1 MNKIYKIIWSKTR
14 NCYVAVSEI
23 AKRNGKSCTS
33 VNCGGKAKGNRAVLA
48 LALALSV
55 TGGAVFT
62 TPQAAMAA
70 DIVITSGS
78 ETINDATHAADDYYL
93 DGSNITF
100 TVNEGGVVNSISGHG
115 DAAVSGNTVTIN
127 GGTVNHADT
136 DWTEPS
142 SGSGDWVG
150 KPNLTGGFSTSGAVI
165 GNQVSITNATLI
177 GDYPAA
183 YGGYSQTGNVSKNSI
198 TFEGGDNQE
207 LYINGGFSATGVAGG
222 DTAADGNIVTI
233 KSGTFFFVAGG
244 YSERGSAKNNQVSV
258 SGGTVNTEVYGGYV
272 GGGTGEATNNK
283 VEISG
288 GTVGSSVYGGYSY
301 TGTAEG
307 NNVNVT
313 GGHITVSVYGGK
325 TYYGDSTNNTGAVI
339 KNIVSVSGSGTQI
352 DGEIYGGNS
361 TYGKVDGNK
370 VTISNGKLL
379 NVIGGASTS
388 DVVNNEVTITG
399 GNMNNIYGGYIGN
412 GTGKAEGNKVIIS
425 SGTVTKGVYGGYV
438 NDGTGTAGYNSVEIS
453 DGTVGASAFG
463 GFSMNGAAEG
473 NTVTM
478 TGGTA
483 SGVIGGRSIRG
494 SATGNTVDISQS
506 STDIETKITGEVYG
520 GSVSS
525 GSGAANN
532 NTVTMTGVTAGNV
545 YGGWA
550 RPDGAAINNKIKLEN
565 ARVGYV
571 YGGSSQG
578 GEISKNSVTISKGQ
592 VSGVIGGTTIYGEV
606 TENEVELDGVSSDFE
621 ILGGTSQYGNTTE
634 NSVKLSNSTV
644 NHKIHGGVSIRK
656 DASRNTVTLSDS
668 TAERDI
674 YGGYSNLGNVEENE
688 VTIKGGTVK
697 EKVYGGS
704 TGGNANGNTV
714 TISDGAAVKDNIYGG
729 YSSGDCYYMD
739 STGNTPSTADGN
751 TINISGS
758 PDLSESEIC
767 GGSAYTSAQNNT
779 INILSPVTVKGL
791 TGGIKQTTGTVA
803 GNALNVAAKNVTAGS
818 VNGFQN
824 MNFYLPSDI
833 ANNDTMLTV
842 NGGSATDVKDVT
854 FGVAALSGVNLQKG
868 DTVNLLF
875 NSNGLT
881 AEDELK
887 TADSSQL
894 GSASFLTPNNLATDT
909 KYELSISKKD
919 GNTII
924 TTVENVEGAPEPEP
938 EPEPEPT
945 PEPDYSGNERLKS
958 LVETRA
964 AMETMLNAGTDL
976 LTGQGM
982 DNAAY
987 AAGDRDAGGGFNMFA
1002 AVGISKLRAKS
1013 GSHVD
1018 IKGIGLNLGLAREIE
1033 NSSGKLLF
1041 APVIEYGHGSYDS
1054 YQDNGIKA
1062 DGNTSY
1068 WGLGLIAKQTNDNG
1082 FYYEGSIRGGRV
1094 KSDYDSDFSTATHAS
1109 YDSAATYWAAHAGIG
1124 KLTDLGKD
1132 NTLDVYGKYFYSHTG
1147 SDSVTVHA
1155 TGGDENVNFS
1165 SVNSH
1170 RARLGARLI
1179 HAINEKNKL
1188 YGGLAYQYEF
1198 SGEARATYNGGS
1210 TPSPSVKGSSGL
1222 IELGWQV
1229 KPGKGPM
1236 SVDFGVTG
1244 WVGKQRGVTA
1254 NLLACWTF

>member
-1 MNKIYKIIWSKTR
+1 MNKIYKVIWSKTR
-14 NCYVAVSEI
+14 NCYMAVSEI

-33 VNCGGKAKGNRAVLA
+33 VNCGGKAKGSRAVLSLA
-48 LALALSV
+48 LALCV

-62 TPQAAMAA
+62 LPQAAHAA
-70 DIVITSGS
+70 GWDEIITSGS
-78 ETINDATHAADDYYL
+78 VTISGDAPGDGNDVNTSVITYYL
-93 DGSNITF
+93 NGSNITF
-100 TVNEGGVVNSISGHG
+100 TVTGGGEVNSISGSS
-115 DAAVSGNTVTIN
+115 DAAVSGNTVTIDDGIVYN
-127 GGTVNHADT
+127 AGNSWIEYPA
-136 DWTEPS
+136 
-142 SGSGDWVG
+142 GSG
-150 KPNLTGGFSTSGAVI
+150 NLISNPTLAGGVSTSGAI
-165 GNQVSITNATLI
+165 TGNQVSIKNATI
-177 GDYPAA
+177 KGSYPTV
-183 YGGYSQTGNVSKNSI
+183 YGGFSRTGNVSKNSV
-198 TFEGGDNQE
+198 TFESGTNEE
-207 LYINGGFSATGVAGG
+207 LYVYGGYSVTGVVGG

-233 KSGTFFFVAGG
+233 KSGTVNFVAGG
-244 YSERGSAKNNQVSV
+244 SSDKGSVKNNQVSV
-258 SGGTVNTEVYGGYV
+258 SGGTVNAEVYGGYV
-272 GGGTGEATNNK
+272 GGGTGEATDNK
-283 VEISG
+283 VDISG
-288 GTVGSSVYGGYSY
+288 GTVESSVYGGSSY
-301 TGTAEG
+301 AG
-307 NNVNVT
+307 N
-313 GGHITVSVYGGK
+313 
-325 TYYGDSTNNTGAVI
+325 
-339 KNIVSVSGSGTQI
+339 
-352 DGEIYGGNS
+352 
-361 TYGKVDGNK
+361 
-370 VTISNGKLL
+370 
-379 NVIGGASTS
+379 
-388 DVVNNEVTITG
+388 
-399 GNMNNIYGGYIGN
+399 
-412 GTGKAEGNKVIIS
+412 
-425 SGTVTKGVYGGYV
+425 
-438 NDGTGTAGYNSVEIS
+438 
-453 DGTVGASAFG
+453 
-463 GFSMNGAAEG
+463 AEG
-473 NTVTM
+473 NTVTI
-478 TGGTA
+478 TGGT
-483 SGVIGGRSIRG
+483 
-494 SATGNTVDISQS
+494 T
-506 STDIETKITGEVYG
+506 
-520 GSVSS
+520 
-525 GSGAANN
+525 
-532 NTVTMTGVTAGNV
+532 GNV
-545 YGGWA
+545 YGGQA
-550 RPDGAAINNKIKLEN
+550 YPNGAAINNKIKLEN

-644 NHKIHGGVSIRK
+644 NHKIYGGVSIRK

-1244 WVGKQRGVTA
+1244 WVGRQRGITA
-1254 NLLACWTF
+1254 NLQANWTF

>member
-1 MNKIYKIIWSKTR
+1 MNRIYKVIWSKTR

-23 AKRNGKSCTS
+23 AKRNGKSCDIR
-33 VNCGGKAKGNRAVLA
+33 GLR
-48 LALALSV
+48 
-55 TGGAVFT
+55 
-62 TPQAAMAA
+62 MAA
-70 DIVITSGS
+70 VTLGVM
-78 ETINDATHAADDYYL
+78 AAL
-93 DGSNITF
+93 VSFGSNVARADSITILDVADPNAGNNMTYSSDSNIWYPTLSSVSELNIKDGYGTNNSF
-100 TVNEGGVVNSISGHG
+100 AGCYYDENNVSNQTVN
-115 DAAVSGNTVTIN
+115 
-127 GGTVNHADT
+127 
-136 DWTEPS
+136 
-142 SGSGDWVG
+142 
-150 KPNLTGGFSTSGAVI
+150 
-165 GNQVSITNATLI
+165 
-177 GDYPAA
+177 
-183 YGGYSQTGNVSKNSI
+183 
-198 TFEGGDNQE
+198 
-207 LYINGGFSATGVAGG
+207 
-222 DTAADGNIVTI
+222 
-233 KSGTFFFVAGG
+233 
-244 YSERGSAKNNQVSV
+244 
-258 SGGTVNTEVYGGYV
+258 
-272 GGGTGEATNNK
+272 
-283 VEISG
+283 ISG
-288 GTVGSSVYGGYSY
+288 GTVSFIYGGFVKNGNINNNIVSFTGGSVKGIYGSCIISNSSSGVVSGNRVTLDGSGAVVREESYSNGVCAGYNWGTGAATGNQVEIKNGATVNNNVYGGYTYSGAAG
-301 TGTAEG
+301 GTTEG
-307 NNVNVT
+307 
-313 GGHITVSVYGGK
+313 
-325 TYYGDSTNNTGAVI
+325 
-339 KNIVSVSGSGTQI
+339 
-352 DGEIYGGNS
+352 
-361 TYGKVDGNK
+361 
-370 VTISNGKLL
+370 
-379 NVIGGASTS
+379 
-388 DVVNNEVTITG
+388 
-399 GNMNNIYGGYIGN
+399 
-412 GTGKAEGNKVIIS
+412 EGNKVIIS
-425 SGTVTKGVYGGYV
+425 SGTVTQGVFGGYV
-438 NDGTGTAGYNSVEIS
+438 YGGTGTAGYNSVEIS
-453 DGTVGASAFG
+453 GGTVGASAFG

-644 NHKIHGGVSIRK
+644 NHKIYGGVSIRK

-1244 WVGKQRGVTA
+1244 WVGRQRGITA
-1254 NLLACWTF
+1254 NLQANWTF